1 MLHSPAYRKAFIPI
15 PPLSATFYKYSRGCR
30 LTALGGSHI
39 GSSAIKMLNIKGRS
53 PRGVSATG
61 TKA

>member
-30 LTALGGSHI
+30 LTARGGSHI
-39 GSSAIKMLNIKGRS
+39 
-53 PRGVSATG
+53 
-61 TKA
+61 